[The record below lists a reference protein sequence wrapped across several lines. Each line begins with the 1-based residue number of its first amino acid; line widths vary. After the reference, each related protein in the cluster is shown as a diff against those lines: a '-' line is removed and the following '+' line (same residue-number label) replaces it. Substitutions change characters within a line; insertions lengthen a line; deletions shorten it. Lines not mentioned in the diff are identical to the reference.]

1 MNGNN
6 PIQRKACQARRLA
19 VDFHFGTGF
28 DPDVCSATKGLVRL
42 VDNLGR
48 TVDRDTVRVGVAFV
62 VLDREHGFVTAG
74 LSVALYDV
82 LINVDALL
90 HLSPSEKAVG
100 IATGTGEVGDDDFI
114 IVRVD
119 VVDVVD
125 VVVVAALDHLL
136 AALEATAPVKVLV
149 VLVAHGATY
158 FS

>member
-1 MNGNN
+1 
-6 PIQRKACQARRLA
+6 
-19 VDFHFGTGF
+19 
-28 DPDVCSATKGLVRL
+28 
-42 VDNLGR
+42 
-48 TVDRDTVRVGVAFV
+48 VDRDPVSVGVAFV
-62 VLDREHGFVTAG
+62 VLDREHRFVTAG

-82 LINVDALL
+82 LINVNALL

-114 IVRVD
+114 IVR
-119 VVDVVD
+119 VD

>member
-48 TVDRDTVRVGVAFV
+48 TVDRDPVSVGVAFV

-74 LSVALYDV
+74 LSVALYHM

-119 VVDVVD
+119 I
-125 VVVVAALDHLL
+125 VVVTALDHLL
-136 AALEATAPVKVLV
+136 TTLEAPAPVKVLV